1 MQGKKFSIRA
11 RLQSFVFAFNG
22 VRLFIQKEHN
32 AWIHLLATVVA
43 VTTGLLLSIQ
53 PMEWVAIVFAIGLVW
68 VTEMLNTCLERTID
82 LISLEKNEKIKFVKD
97 IAAGAVL
104 IASIIA
110 LVIAFFVFLPYLITK

>member
-43 VTTGLLLSIQ
+43 VTTGFLLSIQ

-68 VTEMLNTCLERTID
+68 VTEMLNTCLERTMD
-82 LISLEKNEKIKFVKD
+82 LISLEKNEKIKIVKD

-110 LVIAFFVFLPYLITK
+110 LVIAFFVFLPYLITQ

>member
-43 VTTGLLLSIQ
+43 ITTGLLLSIR
-53 PMEWVAIVFAIGLVW
+53 PMEWIAIVFAIGLVW
-68 VTEMLNTCLERTID
+68 VTEMLNTCLERTMD
-82 LISLEKNEKIKFVKD
+82 LISLERNEKIRFVKD

-110 LVIAFFVFLPYLITK
+110 LVVAFFVFIPYLITQ